1 MIKNINNLL
10 IICVSVLL
18 CHIIKDKYIEID
30 IIIGIFILFLICI
43 TSICLKRYIKILPS
57 FAICSILG
65 FILTMPNIP
74 TNFIVYYVDKI
85 DIAVLTIPI
94 ITTIGLSIGNNIIK
108 IKNMSWKIIVIS
120 LVVYFVSYF
129 GCALF
134 AEIMLKLLN

>member
-10 IICVSVLL
+10 IICVSTLL

-30 IIIGIFILFLICI
+30 IIIGIFILFLICFLG
-43 TSICLKRYIKILPS
+43 ICLKRYIKILPS